1 MTSYETVVV
10 SDFGGVTY
18 KPSTLISEG
27 GFGSVWNLQP
37 SSKSGTGAYV
47 CKFALERDSL
57 VSEIKTHSYVE
68 RHVKRLGEKLKNYI
82 RIPCVVGEGVCTIKE
97 KPVQYMIMEKFGKD
111 LSSIRK
117 FEFSSELN
125 RVFAIIRAGLTILKG
140 LYAMHVYFQ
149 LVHGDIKPQNFLFK
163 TDRPEDCTT
172 DSLVFID
179 LGLTR
184 PVRRENI
191 ATSGINGTR
200 SFASIHVHKKYLPTP
215 RCDIE
220 SLCYVL
226 LQFIDHQL
234 PWNKRLKE
242 LFPKRKLS
250 EAEAAVEKSRKEKFV
265 LSEKRA
271 LKERISEGRFAS
283 QGELILSDVFYAVFH
298 MPSVPEPKTYK
309 ALCKHFY
316 RTLRDLQ
323 RLNSEKNHHA

>member
-1 MTSYETVVV
+1 MPAYDKVTV
-10 SDFGGVTY
+10 SDFKGNSY
-18 KPSTLISEG
+18 KPRTLISEG
-27 GFGSVWNLQP
+27 GFGSVWNLDSP
-37 SSKSGTGAYV
+37 TYV
-47 CKFALERDSL
+47 CKFALERDAL

-68 RHVKRLGEKLKNYI
+68 QHVKRLGGKSKNYI
-82 RIPCVVGEGVCTIKE
+82 KIPSVIGEGICMVDG
-97 KPVQYMIMEKFGKD
+97 KPVQYMIMEKFGPD
-111 LSSIRK
+111 LASIRK
-117 FEFSSELN
+117 FDFTSELN

-140 LYAMHVYFQ
+140 LYAMHVFFQ

-163 TDRPEDCTT
+163 SDRPDDCTT

-271 LKERISEGRFAS
+271 LKQRISEGRFAS

-298 MPSVPEPKTYK
+298 MHSVPEPKTYK

-316 RTLRDLQ
+316 STLRNLQ
-323 RLNSEKNHHA
+323 RLNSEKNRTA